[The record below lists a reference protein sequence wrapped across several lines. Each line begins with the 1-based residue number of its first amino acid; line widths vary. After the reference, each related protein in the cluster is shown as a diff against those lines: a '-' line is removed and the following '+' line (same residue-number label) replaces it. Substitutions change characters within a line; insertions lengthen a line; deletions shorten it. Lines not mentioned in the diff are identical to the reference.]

1 MILPAGCSPCG
12 KPVADKYDAYKAAV
26 ENGTPAA
33 DSLDDLGIE
42 RYCCRRMFLAQAE
55 LMEEIKKYPRF

>member
-1 MILPAGCSPCG
+1 MMIPVRCFTCG
-12 KPVADKYDAYKAAV
+12 KPVADKYDAYKSAV

-33 DSLDDLGIE
+33 TALDDVGME

-55 LMEEIKKYPRF
+55 LMDEIRKYPRF